1 MKINR
6 CWHACCIEA
15 AQVQNRGMQMK
26 VFFDHPLAR
35 KIAIVT
41 VIKLIGL
48 LAIWWL
54 FFSGPGESN
63 LTPDQVGNAILHP
76 RNSNTTEP

>member
-1 MKINR
+1 MKIFSD
-6 CWHACCIEA
+6 
-15 AQVQNRGMQMK
+15 Q
-26 VFFDHPLAR
+26 PLAR

-41 VIKLIGL
+41 VIKLFGL

-54 FFSGPGESN
+54 FFSGPSDEN

-76 RNSNTTEP
+76 LSTSTTKP

>member
-1 MKINR
+1 
-6 CWHACCIEA
+6 
-15 AQVQNRGMQMK
+15 MQMK
-26 VFFDHPLAR
+26 IFSDQPLAR

-54 FFSGPGESN
+54 FFSGPGDDSM
-63 LTPDQVGNAILHP
+63 TPDQVSNAILHP
-76 RNSNTTEP
+76 LSTGITKHE